1 MSTTP
6 ARPKTST
13 GSYRPLKRIP
23 ERRSSR
29 LFHPQDP
36 SSNTGEAF
44 VPLPAAPISSFG
56 PTLKPPDLVTLRGRS
71 VSPIRRPTARGRSS
85 RTYIPA
91 VLPTDILDVPKLTH
105 PRLSLDVRLS
115 APLFMGGATVEGDV
129 RILID
134 RGFSDR
140 RRSSLPSLK
149 LQRVSVSVVG
159 IEYCKG
165 RQELFRALTTNVV
178 RVSDPP
184 VAADVTKSFSVD
196 LPVCMGPPP
205 YKSRKAGIKYLVSCL
220 AEAQIA
226 GKVHFVRQSKDITV
240 LTAHD
245 RTSLSRSVTFWR

>member
-13 GSYRPLKRIP
+13 GSYHPLTRIP

-29 LFHPQDP
+29 LFHPQEP
-36 SSNTGEAF
+36 SRSTGEAS
-44 VPLPAAPISSFG
+44 VALPAPISSFG
-56 PTLKPPDLVTLRGRS
+56 PSLKPPDLVTLRGKS
-71 VSPIRRPTARGRSS
+71 VSPIRRPTVKGHGS

-91 VLPTDILDVPKLTH
+91 VLPTAILDLQKLTH
-105 PRLSLDVRLS
+105 PRLTLDVRLS

-134 RGFSDR
+134 RGFSNR

-159 IEYCKG
+159 IEYVKG

-178 RVSDPP
+178 RISDPP
-184 VAADVTKSFSVD
+184 IAADVTKSFSLD
-196 LPVCMGPPP
+196 LPVLMGPPP
-205 YKSRKAGIKYLVSCL
+205 YKSRKAGIKYVVSCL

-226 GKVHFVRQSKDITV
+226 GKAHFVRQSKDITV

-245 RTSLSRSVTFWR
+245 RTPVSIIVTFWR